1 MLKFLTASFFML
13 SVLNINILCQSNTN
27 VEDDLKKDPVN

>member
-1 MLKFLTASFFML
+1 MLKFLTASFLML
-13 SVLNINILCQSNTN
+13 SVLNSKILCQTDTN